1 MTTKEYNTIL
11 NLLSNK
17 DICDFADRMCK
28 KGEVDPVK
36 DYPQH
41 VNSDVMLSAARRHM
55 YLSRAIDLLRRMI
68 FLGATGLEV
77 LRVSEYLMV
86 LTKSIDDKLD
96 YKGCEKDL
104 HIPDLDRKYSRDSFF
119 AMDLPLEE
127 LRYVITRDNGYYP
140 VPIKEATT

>member
-11 NLLSNK
+11 ELLTNK
-17 DICDFADRMCK
+17 DICGFADRMCR

-41 VNSDVMLSAARRHM
+41 VSSEVMLSAARRHM

-77 LRVSEYLMV
+77 LRASEYLMV
-86 LTKSIDDKLD
+86 LTKSIDNKLD
-96 YKGCEKDL
+96 YKGCERDL
-104 HIPDLDRKYSRDSFF
+104 RIPDLERKYSRESFF
-119 AMDLPLEE
+119 AMNLPVEE
-127 LRYVITRDNGYYP
+127 FRHVITRDNGYYP